1 MDPMHP
7 GESIETTR
15 FPRGLGSFHATG
27 FGKRKRGKEDG
38 TEKTIA
44 KKNDNNSVEAVTET

>member
-1 MDPMHP
+1 MGPMHP

-15 FPRGLGSFHATG
+15 FPRGLGSFYATG
-27 FGKRKRGKEDG
+27 FVKRKCGKEDG